1 MTVLEL
7 YGALRRYG
15 VDVLLLALGVTLLTS
30 LLKKTVMK
38 SVSKKVFVF
47 LPFGLGILIYSLY
60 SILSRGGL
68 CFTAEEISAIS
79 SLIRQGVSTGCA
91 ATLYYVF
98 YEQFLRGKFTADPLA
113 PLLEC
118 VPEEKRKEASAAILS
133 ACENAGE
140 RELSEV
146 ISEQLCTFADP
157 PLSEEEAALAAEL
170 LKEYISSIT

>member
-68 CFTAEEISAIS
+68 CFTAEEIST
-79 SLIRQGVSTGCA
+79 LIRQGFSTGCA
-91 ATLYYVF
+91 ATLYYVI

-118 VPEEKRKEASAAILS
+118 VPEGKRKEASAAILS

-140 RELSEV
+140 RELTEV
-146 ISEQLCTFADP
+146 ISEQLCAFADP

-170 LKEYISSIT
+170 LKEYISSLA